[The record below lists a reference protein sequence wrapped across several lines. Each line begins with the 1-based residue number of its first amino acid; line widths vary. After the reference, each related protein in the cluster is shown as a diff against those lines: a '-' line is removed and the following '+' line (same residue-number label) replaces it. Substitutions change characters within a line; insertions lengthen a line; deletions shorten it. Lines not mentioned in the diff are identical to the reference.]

1 MGANRLMEFQFIADL
16 DEYFCEKYANYDK
29 ICVLKGYKMPK
40 MQATK
45 RLENGRDYAYTLP
58 TSTMR
63 LALQENKL
71 DLLADLKT
79 KMADKSCSFSFIPL
93 SIWARIFRRK
103 SDRVAPVLCQL
114 LKKYAF
120 SVEEKPADLEISD
133 LTWKRLVKG
142 EYFPT
147 KNLIFSLALLAG
159 FSYDDTVYLLAM
171 CGLEFDY
178 TVEREVV
185 ISYLLKQ
192 KIFNSEMIK
201 SAFKEYNVENLFIK
215 LGC

>member
-1 MGANRLMEFQFIADL
+1 MKFEFIADL

-45 RLENGRDYAYTLP
+45 RLENGRDYSYTLP
-58 TSTMR
+58 ANTMR

-71 DLLADLKT
+71 SLLADLKT
-79 KMADKSCSFSFIPL
+79 RMADKSCSFSFTPL
-93 SIWARIFRRK
+93 SIWARLFRRK
-103 SDRVAPVLCQL
+103 SERVAPIFCQL
-114 LKKYAF
+114 LKKYALNP
-120 SVEEKPADLEISD
+120 SEKPEGLDISEV
-133 LTWKRLVKG
+133 TWERFIKG
-142 EYFPT
+142 VYIPT

-159 FSYDDTVYLLAM
+159 FSYDDTVYLLAV

-178 TVEREVV
+178 TIEREVV
-185 ISYLLKQ
+185 VSYLLKQ

-201 SAFKEYNVENLFIK
+201 AAFEEYNVENLFIK
-215 LGC
+215 